1 MSCQARGVG
10 AKRVRFST
18 QVQEKRA
25 DTPGAPR
32 GPLCEVKGLNQRAVV
47 AKQPRVLACVP
58 NTVQTVMTRV
68 PEKVRKA
75 MKALETANMAGYKR
89 NGAPFTDYFV
99 KDLTTHYMQAADG
112 ELKAFI
118 VSGTEGPGA
127 GHKVF
132 IYELHVAKRWRRMGL
147 ATELLR
153 LAEGTRPLHGHAPTL
168 ELNVHSANQVALRF
182 YEEQHFRRADP
193 DENDGGSVLV
203 MRRVQRDG
211 SRD

>member
-10 AKRVRFST
+10 AKRVSFSKPL
-18 QVQEKRA
+18 VQEERA

-32 GPLCEVKGLNQRAVV
+32 GPLCEVKGLNHRAVV
-47 AKQPRVLACVP
+47 AAKDGRCWHAVLACVP
-58 NTVQTVMTRV
+58 EAVQ
-68 PEKVRKA
+68 KA
-75 MKALETANMAGYKR
+75 MTALETANMAGYER
-89 NGAPFTDYFV
+89 NGAPFTDYF
-99 KDLTTHYMQAADG
+99 KRRDLTTHYMHAADG

-118 VSGTEGPGA
+118 VIGTEGRGA

-132 IYELHVAKRWRRMGL
+132 IYELHVAERWRCRGL

-182 YEEQHFRRADP
+182 YEKRHFRRADP